1 MLHARALSRARG
13 YYLPRERQPTR
24 SSAMPRPAR
33 NRSLSPGARA
43 DASTSE
49 DSSCDNNR
57 RASGPKPAPT
67 HALLSHVARQAR
79 RRPIGV
85 NNSMTSN
92 TAPEPRHTT
101 NCLTT
106 GSCELRHLTAAYMID
121 VHSAIYYSRT
131 SMSFH
136 RWRDINQSA
145 ACKRPRDKNVT
156 KLHVLSLVSG
166 LGFRL

>member
-1 MLHARALSRARG
+1 MHVCCRARAVITFPANGSQRG
-13 YYLPRERQPTR
+13 RLPCHDQPETDHC
-24 SSAMPRPAR
+24 RPAPA
-33 NRSLSPGARA
+33 S

-49 DSSCDNNR
+49 DSSYDNNR
-57 RASGPKPAPT
+57 RASGPKPAPI

-79 RRPIGV
+79 RRPIGA

-121 VHSAIYYSRT
+121 VHTAIYYSRT
-131 SMSFH
+131 SLSFH